1 MVDTRDLKSLAQW
14 GVRVR
19 APLPVPLYLE
29 NQMYKVYTYK
39 DGKYDYLPAYIYWF
53 MSLLAF
59 SVGITDAGWTLLIL
73 GSMEGKFA
81 VAKKRLEFHHETIL
95 GR

>member
-39 DGKYDYLPAYIYWF
+39 DGKYDFLGWSFGDTQREAISNWKRDNVRKAKLIKEA
-53 MSLLAF
+53 SLLQIIAIPELG
-59 SVGITDAGWTLLIL
+59 GI
-73 GSMEGKFA
+73 
-81 VAKKRLEFHHETIL
+81 
-95 GR
+95 

>member
-1 MVDTRDLKSLAQW
+1 MGDTRDLKSLAQW

-39 DGKYDYLPAYIYWF
+39 DGKYDFLGWSSGNSQKEALTNWRKDNQKKAKIIKETSLMKLVALPETG
-53 MSLLAF
+53 
-59 SVGITDAGWTLLIL
+59 GI
-73 GSMEGKFA
+73 
-81 VAKKRLEFHHETIL
+81 
-95 GR
+95 